1 MLPNSAWVQLAS
13 TTKPWVHINLPKKT
27 GYDSSYLA
35 TLKAWTNFVCAGLSF
50 LHSSSLISRPDKIYQ
65 VSWLHTFYQYMFSQ
79 QTQIGIQIYSLCTL
93 FDKCSSS
100 SSLTSEKGGLRTWK
114 LEQILRLSHGWL
126 ISNPV
131 DDYFEYLIA
140 KKISKSKIKASPVN
154 EAGLYM
160 AFKHSISYATYLDW
174 KWCQR
179 WFPSFS
185 APSSEVAVLFC
196 LNPGLPFLSQVF
208 DLDLLLCTGFYME
221 RVD

>member
-1 MLPNSAWVQLAS
+1 MCMSVHWQTQYHTTWLKGCREFQKPAGFEPMLPNSAWVQLAS

-160 AFKHSISYATYLDW
+160 AFKHFIM
-174 KWCQR
+174 
-179 WFPSFS
+179 
-185 APSSEVAVLFC
+185 
-196 LNPGLPFLSQVF
+196 LPIWIENHAR
-208 DLDLLLCTGFYME
+208 DGFQAFE
-221 RVD
+221 NHHVK